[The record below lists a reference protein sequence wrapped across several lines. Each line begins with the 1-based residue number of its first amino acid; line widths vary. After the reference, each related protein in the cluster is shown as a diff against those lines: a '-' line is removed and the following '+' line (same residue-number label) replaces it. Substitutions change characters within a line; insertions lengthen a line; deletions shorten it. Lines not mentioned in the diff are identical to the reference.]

1 MKREQKMNRNRHEKT
16 LELDKVL
23 ALLAEHAGCSG
34 TRELIAAMTPEPDMA
49 SARRSLA
56 RTVDAHS
63 LSNRFGT
70 PSIYGLVPCVE
81 LLERAKVGATLS
93 MRELLDIG
101 VLLRI
106 ARNLLTWRRQAA
118 GEETSLDH
126 LFAQLVTDKALEEDL
141 SNAILSQEE
150 MSDHASPQLYDI
162 RRKIRNAHQKARET
176 LDRMVRS
183 STYQKYLQEAII
195 TIRNGRFVVPVR
207 KEYQN
212 EVKGLVHDT
221 SSSGATVFI
230 EPMTV
235 VEQNNA
241 IRELEGLE
249 REEIARILLA
259 FSERIGLQADYLIG
273 SYHALLEL
281 DLCFA
286 KSRLADRMR
295 ATVPTL
301 VEQGQTYLKKAR
313 HPLID
318 PEKIVPIDIMIG
330 GEFDTLVITGP
341 NTGGKTVALKTLG
354 LLALMA
360 RCGLMLP
367 VADGSCV
374 CFYHKILADIGDEQ
388 SIEQS
393 LSTFSGH
400 MTNIVEILKQADK
413 HSLVLIDELGA
424 GTDPVEGAALAVAI
438 IDRLRSLGATVAA
451 TTHYAEIK
459 LYALET
465 PGVENASCEFDVA
478 TLRPSYRLLIGVP
491 GRSNAFA
498 ISQRLGLPEEI
509 IEAAKREVSRESA
522 HFEDVV
528 SGLEEARQE
537 LEREKEL
544 VQRYKREAQ
553 EAREKAA
560 QMQKSLEQ
568 RQELELRKAREEAK
582 SLVENVRFQSRQ
594 LLEELEALKKQ
605 KDREDFSATVADVKS
620 TFKSYLRDLENAA
633 DPVTQKPKKQE
644 NYRLPRPLKP
654 GDSVQLMDLGS
665 EGVVLSAADKAGN
678 VLVQAGI
685 MKTKVHQSNLRLLQK
700 TKATMEGGT
709 VNTRQAVKS
718 AKESATASVD
728 LRGMMAEEALM
739 ELDRYIDTAVLSGI
753 HSITIVHGKGTG
765 ALRKAVQQHLRSHRN
780 IRSFRAGVYGEGD
793 AGVTIA
799 ELK

>member
-1 MKREQKMNRNRHEKT
+1 MRMNHNRHYKT

-23 ALLAEHAGCSG
+23 ALLAEQTGCSG
-34 TRELIAAMTPEPDMA
+34 TRELIASMTPEADLA
-49 SARRSLA
+49 AARRSLA

-70 PSIYGLVPCVE
+70 PSVYGLVPCVS

-93 MRELLDIG
+93 MGDLLNIG
-101 VLLRI
+101 VLLRTGR
-106 ARNLLTWRRQAA
+106 ALLTWRRQAA
-118 GEETSLDH
+118 GEETALDH
-126 LFAQLVTDKALEEDL
+126 LFAQLVSDKALEDDL
-141 SNAILSQEE
+141 STAILSEEE
-150 MSDHASPQLYDI
+150 MSDHASPNLYDI
-162 RRKIRNAHQKARET
+162 RRKIRNAHQKARDV

-183 STYQKYLQEAII
+183 TTYQKYLQEAII

-221 SSSGATVFI
+221 SSSGATVFV

-249 REEIARILLA
+249 REEISRILLD
-259 FSERIGLQADYLIG
+259 FSERIGLQSDYLIS
-273 SYHALLEL
+273 SYQALLEL

-301 VEQGQTYLKKAR
+301 VEEGQTNLKKAR

-318 PEKIVPIDIMIG
+318 REKIVPIDIMIG
-330 GEFDTLVITGP
+330 GEFDTMVITGP

-367 VADGSCV
+367 VADGSSV
-374 CFYHKILADIGDEQ
+374 CFYRQVLADIGDEQ

-400 MTNIVEILKQADK
+400 MTNIVEILKQADE

-438 IDRLRSLGATVAA
+438 IDRLRSLGAKIAA

-478 TLRPSYRLLIGVP
+478 TLRPTYRLLIGVP

-509 IEAAKREVSRESA
+509 IEAAKQGVSRESA
-522 HFEDVV
+522 RFEDVV
-528 SGLEEARQE
+528 SGLEETRQE
-537 LEREKEL
+537 LEREREQ
-544 VQRYKREAQ
+544 VRRYRREAE
-553 EAREKAA
+553 EARQKAA
-560 QMQKSLEQ
+560 QMQKNLEQ

-594 LLEELEALKKQ
+594 LLDELEALKKQ
-605 KDREDFSATVADVKS
+605 KDREDFSATVSDVRT
-620 TFKSYLRDLENAA
+620 TFKSYLRDLEDTA
-633 DPVTQKPKKQE
+633 DPIARQTKKQQE

-654 GDSVQLMDLGS
+654 GDTVRLVDLGS
-665 EGVVLSAADKAGN
+665 EGVVLSAADKGGN

-685 MKTKVHQSNLRLLQK
+685 MKTKVNQNSLRLIEK
-700 TKATMEGGT
+700 PKATIQGGT
-709 VNTRQAVKS
+709 VNTRQAVRS
-718 AKESATASVD
+718 AKENATSSVD

-739 ELDRYIDTAVLSGI
+739 ELDRYIDTAVLSSI

-780 IRSFRAGVYGEGD
+780 VRSYRAGVYGEGD